1 MKATGNFPTTTF
13 RTVLAEDIQAENLL
27 FLLANG
33 QEKGGIAET
42 EDRILPTK
50 YAVSNL
56 TAYFLK
62 KHLSSAMRNT

>member
-33 QEKGGIAET
+33 QEKG
-42 EDRILPTK
+42 
-50 YAVSNL
+50 
-56 TAYFLK
+56 
-62 KHLSSAMRNT
+62 